1 MIDLDTVRHV
11 ARLARLR
18 LDDAELL
25 TMQAEMDA
33 ILGHIEVIQSL
44 DLDDVPPT
52 THVVDLSNVLG
63 EDVPRDELPPDEAL
77 REAPRTAAGGFSVSR
92 IG

>member
-11 ARLARLR
+11 ARLARLH
-18 LDDAELL
+18 LDEGELA

-44 DLDDVPPT
+44 DLDGVPPT
-52 THVVDLSNVLG
+52 THVVDLFNVLA
-63 EDVPRDELPPDEAL
+63 EDVPRPELPVGDAL
-77 REAPRTAAGGFSVSR
+77 REAPRTLGDGFVVSR

>member
-11 ARLARLR
+11 ARLARLG
-18 LDDAELL
+18 LDDDELEK
-25 TMQAEMDA
+25 MQAEMDA

-44 DLDDVPPT
+44 DLEGVPPT
-52 THVVDLSNVLG
+52 THVVDLPNALG
-63 EDVPRDELPPDEAL
+63 EDVPRPELSADEAL
-77 REAPRTAAGGFSVSR
+77 REAPRTAAGGFAVSR